1 MIFVV
6 QRIQKDKLAIFNIN
20 HEYKPT
26 VIDANWEVQ
35 IVGMIKRSTPRGSF
49 ESTSYGILVGIIK
62 ILVQVLTN
70 VGKKIMRLG
79 DIWAPAGFM

>member
-20 HEYKPT
+20 HEYKPM

-35 IVGMIKRSTPRGSF
+35 LRKHKNWNMNEF
-49 ESTSYGILVGIIK
+49 
-62 ILVQVLTN
+62 
-70 VGKKIMRLG
+70 
-79 DIWAPAGFM
+79 